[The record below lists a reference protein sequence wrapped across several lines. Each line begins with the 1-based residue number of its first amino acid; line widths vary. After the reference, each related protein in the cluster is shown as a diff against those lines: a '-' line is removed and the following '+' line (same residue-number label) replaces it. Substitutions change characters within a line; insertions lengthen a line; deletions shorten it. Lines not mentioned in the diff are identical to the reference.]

1 MSASVSSFLQCSGFG
16 LWQDAP
22 RAAVGVYHLSLPV
35 LVMIGILLLS
45 FVVVR
50 VVVPVGQRFGFSF
63 NELGR
68 SRNQLRKVID
78 PMLKEMFH
86 KPVAQVTEAPS
97 ADVFSWTDFERLG
110 ALDNLTT
117 AQLQQAAEKPDGFL
131 RKAAAGSRELLLSAC
146 AARIPSCTRRPR
158 HNRFTKSW
166 RRPPTAELDLLAELS
181 KLCHSVLQ
189 SLRRRICDSS

>member
-45 FVVVR
+45 FVVAR

-78 PMLKEMFH
+78 PMLKEMFA
-86 KPVAQVTEAPS
+86 PVTEAPS
-97 ADVFSWTDFERLG
+97 ADVFSWTDLECLG
-110 ALDNLTT
+110 ALRDLTT

-131 RKAAAGSRELLLSAC
+131 RRAAAGSRELLLSAC
-146 AARIPSCTRRPR
+146 AAR
-158 HNRFTKSW
+158 
-166 RRPPTAELDLLAELS
+166 TAQLHPQAEAQQVYRELAQAP
-181 KLCHSVLQ
+181 HS
-189 SLRRRICDSS
+189 